1 MVFRF
6 RSALLAAL
14 IAGVAL
20 WVPAEAQAQDRPQF
34 NREDAVSSADIRASE
49 RGHLLLL
56 SDGTEVRITGARAD
70 ERPRQECLV
79 HVPSLTRQIE
89 RGLREGALQ
98 PIGTAAQQVQLQVR
112 QDPTTGELWCGG
124 AGTGCTII
132 IQ

>member
-14 IAGVAL
+14 IAAIGL
-20 WVPAEAQAQDRPQF
+20 WVPAQAQAQDSPRF
-34 NREDAVSSADIRASE
+34 SREDAVSSAEIRTLE
-49 RGHLLLL
+49 RGYVLTL

-89 RGLREGALQ
+89 RGLREGILQ

-124 AGTGCTII
+124 AGSGCTII